1 MTEPSPSPVGEVG
14 VAGAGEAAAGGTGR
28 GQDDSAAARV
38 LRLLAARGST
48 LATAESLTGGLV
60 GELLTGVPGASAVY
74 VGGLITY
81 ATRLKATLAGVD
93 QQVLDERGPVAEIT
107 AAQMAAG
114 VAERCGAD
122 WGLSLTGV
130 AGPEMQDGH
139 LVGQVF
145 VGVAGPTAAEVR
157 VTELRLSGNRTEIRR
172 QAAERA
178 LRLLEEALGMPTG
191 QASVDRV
198 DVSNQRSLS

>member
-1 MTEPSPSPVGEVG
+1 VTEPSSSTAGPA
-14 VAGAGEAAAGGTGR
+14 VAGDSITA
-28 GQDDSAAARV
+28 QDDSASARV
-38 LRLLAARGST
+38 LRLLGAGGWT

-93 QQVLDERGPVAEIT
+93 QQVLDEHGPVAEIT

-114 VAERCGAD
+114 VAMRCGAD
-122 WGLSLTGV
+122 WGLALTGV
-130 AGPEMQDGH
+130 AGPQMQDGH
-139 LVGQVF
+139 PVGQVF
-145 VGVAGPTAAEVR
+145 VGVAGPTTADLR
-157 VTELRLSGNRTEIRR
+157 VTELRLSGDRVHIRR
-172 QAAERA
+172 QAADKA
-178 LRLLEEALGMPTG
+178 LRLLEEALGMQTG
-191 QASVDRV
+191 RGSVEED